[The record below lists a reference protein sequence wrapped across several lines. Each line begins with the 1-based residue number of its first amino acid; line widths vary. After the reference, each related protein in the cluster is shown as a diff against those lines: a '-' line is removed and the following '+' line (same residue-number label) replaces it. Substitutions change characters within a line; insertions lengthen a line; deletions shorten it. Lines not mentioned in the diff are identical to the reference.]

1 MDFNAKV
8 IAFCKQVKF
17 IKDHFVFQMIKQQGK
32 VAYLTTMW
40 DKELNSM
47 IAEAFKDKSK
57 KGKDLVKELTGID
70 DDLAKKMIKVYIERC
85 KFKYCLAFLQ
95 WRNSSYHAKSEDLI
109 EIFQARLKI
118 LISTI
123 RKGGSNKGK
132 FKK

>member
-1 MDFNAKV
+1 
-8 IAFCKQVKF
+8 
-17 IKDHFVFQMIKQQGK
+17 MIKQQGK

-57 KGKDLVKELTGID
+57 KGKDLVKQLTGID

-109 EIFQARLKI
+109 EIFQARLNI

-132 FKK
+132 FKH